1 MRFVKRNAKRGPGA
15 RSHNPVASR
24 LLAPIAAVLLA
35 PGLTACSGA
44 DAPVD
49 GRYDRAAGTDT
60 VLRRLAAELLPAA
73 ELRSGLPARGPIQ
86 LATRSREDL
95 EAFLVAQMAEQL
107 PPDRLEA
114 VVRTYAR
121 LGLVPET
128 IDLEPLLRS
137 LLLEQ
142 VVGYYDPARDTL
154 YVVDRVDESQIE
166 PVLLHEIVHALQD
179 QYVDLDSLMQANLE
193 TNDRGTAAQAAM
205 EGHATFAMLEW
216 QLAALTG
223 GSADL
228 TALPG
233 LEGLLGDDP
242 LAAAGIEM
250 PVLDEA
256 PAVIRE
262 SLLFPYL
269 GGLVFLQKHWAGP
282 WGRVPPLGP
291 DMPVSTEQVLHP
303 EKFEPGRVDWPTDV
317 RFLEAP
323 PAGWTEV
330 YTDNLGELE
339 TRLVLREFLP
349 DREEAD
355 RAAAGW
361 DGDRFRLLDGPSG
374 EVFVWATVWDTDRD
388 ALEFETGV
396 RRALTGRYG
405 GDPAAEGRD
414 IQVLR
419 GSEGRRPVV
428 VVWDLPAGLDRAG
441 GLEGLT
447 SFELEEQVGPL
458 AVPQAAPRADQ

>member
-1 MRFVKRNAKRGPGA
+1 MRYA
-15 RSHNPVASR
+15 RSKKGLGTARSGGLRGVVTALLVAAGPVAC
-24 LLAPIAAVLLA
+24 
-35 PGLTACSGA
+35 GGA
-44 DAPVD
+44 DAADEQVAVD
-49 GRYDRAAGTDT
+49 TSADT
-60 VLRRLAAELLPAA
+60 TLRRLAADLLPAA
-73 ELRSGLPARGPIQ
+73 ELRSGLLARGPIQ

-114 VVRTYAR
+114 AVRTYAR

-179 QYVDLDSLMQANLE
+179 QYVDLDSLMKANLE
-193 TNDRGTAAQAAM
+193 SNDRGTAAQAAM

-216 QLAALTG
+216 QLAAMMG

-228 TALPG
+228 TTLPG
-233 LEGLLGDDP
+233 LDGLLGDDP
-242 LAAAGIEM
+242 LAAAGLEM
-250 PVLDEA
+250 PVLAEV
-256 PAVIRE
+256 PTVIRE

-269 GGLVFLQKHWAGP
+269 GGLVFVQKHWAGP
-282 WGRVPPLGP
+282 RGRVPPLGA
-291 DMPVSTEQVLHP
+291 DMPVSTEQVIHP
-303 EKFEPGRVDWPTDV
+303 ERFEPGQIDMPTEV

-323 PAGWTEV
+323 PDGWIEV
-330 YTDNLGELE
+330 FTDGLGELE
-339 TRLVLREFLP
+339 TRLVLREFLA

-388 ALEFETGV
+388 AREFEAGV
-396 RRALTGRYG
+396 ERALAARYG
-405 GDPAAEGRD
+405 DDPVAEGRE
-414 IQVLR
+414 IEVLR
-419 GSEGRRPVV
+419 GTEGRRPVV
-428 VVWDLPAGLDRAG
+428 VVWDLPAGLDRTA

-447 SFELEEQVGPL
+447 AFELEEL
-458 AVPQAAPRADQ
+458 DPQALQ

>member
-1 MRFVKRNAKRGPGA
+1 MKRA
-15 RSHNPVASR
+15 RTQALRSGVSGVVAAI
-24 LLAPIAAVLLA
+24 LVAAGLA
-35 PGLTACSGA
+35 ACGGA
-44 DAPVD
+44 DAASD
-49 GRYDRAAGTDT
+49 QEADASADT
-60 VLRRLAAELLPAA
+60 ALRRLASELLPAA

-121 LGLVPET
+121 LGLVPASIE
-128 IDLEPLLRS
+128 LEPLLRS

-166 PVLLHEIVHALQD
+166 PVLLHEMVHALQD
-179 QYVDLDSLMQANLE
+179 QYVDLDSLMKANLE
-193 TNDRGTAAQAAM
+193 ANDRGTAAQAAM

-216 QLAALTG
+216 QLAAMMG

-250 PVLDEA
+250 PVLGEA

-269 GGLVFLQKHWAGP
+269 GGLVFVQKHWAGP

-303 EKFEPGRVDWPTDV
+303 ERFEPGRVDMPTDV
-317 RFLEAP
+317 RFLEDP

-330 YTDNLGELE
+330 FTDGLGELE
-339 TRLVLREFLP
+339 TRLLLREFLP

-355 RAAAGW
+355 QAAAGW

-388 ALEFETGV
+388 ALEFETGM
-396 RRALTGRYG
+396 RRALTERYG
-405 GDPAAEGRD
+405 GDPGAEGREVE
-414 IQVLR
+414 VLR
-419 GSEGRRPVV
+419 GTEGRRPVV
-428 VVWDLPAGLDRAG
+428 VVWDLPAALDRAA
-441 GLEGLT
+441 GLEVLT
-447 SFELEEQVGPL
+447 AFELEEQ
-458 AVPQAAPRADQ
+458 APQADR

>member
-1 MRFVKRNAKRGPGA
+1 MRRG
-15 RSHNPVASR
+15 
-24 LLAPIAAVLLA
+24 IAAVLVASSLA
-35 PGLTACSGA
+35 ACNGA
-44 DAPVD
+44 DA
-49 GRYDRAAGTDT
+49 AAEGELGAGLAQDT
-60 VLRRLAAELLPAA
+60 MLRRLAAELLPAA
-73 ELRSGLPARGPIQ
+73 EQRSGLLARGPIQ

-95 EAFLVAQMAEQL
+95 ETFLVAEMGEQL
-107 PPDRLEA
+107 PADRLEA

-166 PVLLHEIVHALQD
+166 PVLLHEMVHALQD
-179 QYVDLDSLMQANLE
+179 QYVDLDSLMKANLE
-193 TNDRGTAAQAAM
+193 ANDRGTAAQAAI

-216 QLAALTG
+216 QLAAMMG

-233 LEGLLGDDP
+233 LDGLLGDDP

-250 PVLDEA
+250 PVLAEV
-256 PAVIRE
+256 PTVIRE

-269 GGLVFLQKHWAGP
+269 GGLVFVQKHWAGS
-282 WGRVPPLGP
+282 WGRVPPLGA
-291 DMPVSTEQVLHP
+291 DMPVSTEQVIHP
-303 EKFEPGRVDWPTDV
+303 EKFGPGRIDMPTDV
-317 RFLEAP
+317 RFLEVP
-323 PAGWTEV
+323 PEGWTEV
-330 YTDNLGELE
+330 FTDGLGELE

-361 DGDRFRLLDGPSG
+361 DGDRFRLLDGPFG

-396 RRALTGRYG
+396 KRALTTRYG
-405 GDPAAEGRD
+405 GDPEALGRKVE
-414 IQVLR
+414 VLR
-419 GSEGRRPVV
+419 GTEGRRPVV
-428 VVWDLPAGLDRAG
+428 VVWDLPAGFDRAA
-441 GLEGLT
+441 GLEDLT
-447 SFELEEQVGPL
+447 AFELEEQ
-458 AVPQAAPRADQ
+458 APRAVQ

>member
-1 MRFVKRNAKRGPGA
+1 MILW
-15 RSHNPVASR
+15 SR
-24 LLAPIAAVLLA
+24 TTGLAILLAVALAA
-35 PGLTACSGA
+35 CNGA
-44 DAPVD
+44 DAAGD
-49 GRYDRAAGTDT
+49 GRGAGDVGADT
-60 VLRRLAAELLPAA
+60 TLRRLAAELLPAA
-73 ELRSGLPARGPIQ
+73 ELRSGLPARGPIR

-95 EAFLVAQMAEQL
+95 EAFLVAEMAEQL
-107 PPDRLEA
+107 PPARLEA

-121 LGLVPET
+121 LGLVPDT

-154 YVVDRVDESQIE
+154 YVVDRVDALQVE

-179 QYVDLDSLMQANLE
+179 QYVDLDSLMKANLE
-193 TNDRGTAAQAAM
+193 ANDRSTAAQAAM

-223 GSADL
+223 GHADL
-228 TALPG
+228 TTLPG

-250 PVLDEA
+250 PVLSEA

-269 GGLVFLQKHWAGP
+269 GGLVFLQEYWAGP
-282 WGRVPPLGP
+282 WGRVPPLGI

-303 EKFEPGRVDWPTDV
+303 ERFQPGREDMPTEV
-317 RFLEAP
+317 RFLSDP

-330 YTDNLGELE
+330 YADNLGEME
-339 TRLVLREFLP
+339 TRLVLREFLA
-349 DREEAD
+349 DRGEAD

-361 DGDRFRLLDGPSG
+361 DGDRFRLLDGPAG
-374 EVFVWATVWDTDRD
+374 EVLLWVTVWDTDRD
-388 ALEFETGV
+388 AWNSKRVCTG
-396 RRALTGRYG
+396 
-405 GDPAAEGRD
+405 P
-414 IQVLR
+414 
-419 GSEGRRPVV
+419 
-428 VVWDLPAGLDRAG
+428 
-441 GLEGLT
+441 
-447 SFELEEQVGPL
+447 
-458 AVPQAAPRADQ
+458 

>member
-1 MRFVKRNAKRGPGA
+1 MGLKTLTSESIACLVRG
-15 RSHNPVASR
+15 VAAAT
-24 LLAPIAAVLLA
+24 LLACVLV
-35 PGLTACSGA
+35 GCDGA
-44 DAPVD
+44 DA
-49 GRYDRAAGTDT
+49 AGEARDVGDVVADT
-60 VLRRLAAELLPAA
+60 ALRRLAAELLPAA
-73 ELRSGLPARGPIQ
+73 ELRAGLLARSPIQ

-95 EAFLVAQMAEQL
+95 ETFLVAQMAEQM

-179 QYVDLDSLMQANLE
+179 QYVDLDSLMKANQE
-193 TNDRGTAAQAAM
+193 ANDRGTAAQAAM

-216 QLAALTG
+216 QLAAMMG

-228 TALPG
+228 TTLPG
-233 LEGLLGDDP
+233 LDGLLGDDP

-250 PVLDEA
+250 PVLAEV

-269 GGLVFLQKHWAGP
+269 GGLVFVQKHWAGP
-282 WGRVPPLGP
+282 WGRVPPLGA
-291 DMPVSTEQVLHP
+291 DMPVSTEQVIHP
-303 EKFEPGRVDWPTDV
+303 EKFEPGQADMPTDV
-317 RFLEAP
+317 RFLEVP
-323 PAGWTEV
+323 SGGWTEV
-330 YTDNLGELE
+330 LTDGLGELE
-339 TRLVLREFLP
+339 TRLLLREFLP

-374 EVFVWATVWDTDRD
+374 EVLVWATVWDTERD

-396 RRALTGRYG
+396 RRALAERYG
-405 GDPAAEGRD
+405 GDPVAEGREVE
-414 IQVLR
+414 VLR
-419 GSEGRRPVV
+419 GTEGRRPVV
-428 VVWDLPAGLDRAG
+428 VVWDLPAGLDRAA

-447 SFELEEQVGPL
+447 AFELEEQ
-458 AVPQAAPRADQ
+458 APRAVE

>member
-1 MRFVKRNAKRGPGA
+1 LRGVVTALLVAAG
-15 RSHNPVASR
+15 PVAC
-24 LLAPIAAVLLA
+24 
-35 PGLTACSGA
+35 GGA
-44 DAPVD
+44 DAADEQVAVD
-49 GRYDRAAGTDT
+49 TSADT
-60 VLRRLAAELLPAA
+60 TLRRLAADLLPAA
-73 ELRSGLPARGPIQ
+73 ELRSGLLARGPIQ

-114 VVRTYAR
+114 AVRTYAR

-179 QYVDLDSLMQANLE
+179 QYVDLDSLMKANLE
-193 TNDRGTAAQAAM
+193 SNDRGTAAQAAM

-216 QLAALTG
+216 QLAAMMG

-228 TALPG
+228 TTLPG
-233 LEGLLGDDP
+233 LDGLLGDDP
-242 LAAAGIEM
+242 LAAAGLEM
-250 PVLDEA
+250 PVLAEV
-256 PAVIRE
+256 PTVIRE

-269 GGLVFLQKHWAGP
+269 GGLVFVQKHWAGP
-282 WGRVPPLGP
+282 RGRVPPLGA
-291 DMPVSTEQVLHP
+291 DMPVSTEQVIHP
-303 EKFEPGRVDWPTDV
+303 ERFEPGQIDMPTEV
-317 RFLEAP
+317 RFLQAP
-323 PAGWTEV
+323 PDGWTEV
-330 YTDNLGELE
+330 FTDGLGELE
-339 TRLVLREFLP
+339 TRLVLREFLA

-388 ALEFETGV
+388 AREFEAGV
-396 RRALTGRYG
+396 ERALAARYG
-405 GDPAAEGRD
+405 DDPVAEGRE
-414 IQVLR
+414 IEVLR
-419 GSEGRRPVV
+419 GTEGRRPVV
-428 VVWDLPAGLDRAG
+428 VVWDLPAGLDRTA

-447 SFELEEQVGPL
+447 AFELEEL
-458 AVPQAAPRADQ
+458 DPQALQ

>member
-1 MRFVKRNAKRGPGA
+1 MRQPRTIQGFIRAPLSATGGV
-15 RSHNPVASR
+15 VAAIV
-24 LLAPIAAVLLA
+24 LATSLV
-35 PGLTACSGA
+35 ACNG
-44 DAPVD
+44 VD
-49 GRYDRAAGTDT
+49 AAGDQDAADVTADT
-60 VLRRLAAELLPAA
+60 ALRRLAADLLPAA
-73 ELRSGLPARGPIQ
+73 ELRSGLLARGPIQ

-179 QYVDLDSLMQANLE
+179 QYVDLDSLMKANQE
-193 TNDRGTAAQAAM
+193 ANDRGTAAQAAM

-216 QLAALTG
+216 QLAAMMG

-233 LEGLLGDDP
+233 LDGLLGDDP

-250 PVLDEA
+250 PVLEDA

-269 GGLVFLQKHWAGP
+269 GGLVFVQKHWTGP
-282 WGRVPPLGP
+282 WGRVPPLGA
-291 DMPVSTEQVLHP
+291 DMPVSTEQVIHP
-303 EKFEPGRVDWPTDV
+303 ERFEPGQVDMPTEV

-323 PAGWTEV
+323 PGGWTEV
-330 YTDNLGELE
+330 FTDGLGELE
-339 TRLVLREFLP
+339 TRLFLREFLP

-396 RRALTGRYG
+396 RRALVERYG
-405 GDPAAEGRD
+405 GDPRGEGRAVE
-414 IQVLR
+414 VLR
-419 GSEGRRPVV
+419 GTEGRRPVV
-428 VVWDLPAGLDRAG
+428 VVWDLPAGIDRAA

-447 SFELEEQVGPL
+447 AFELEEQ
-458 AVPQAAPRADQ
+458 APRAVQ

>member
-1 MRFVKRNAKRGPGA
+1 MRHVRSKQGFTQAMLSGLRG
-15 RSHNPVASR
+15 V
-24 LLAPIAAVLLA
+24 IAAILVPAGLA
-35 PGLTACSGA
+35 ACNGA
-44 DAPVD
+44 DAAGD
-49 GRYDRAAGTDT
+49 QAAADASADT
-60 VLRRLAAELLPAA
+60 ALRRLASDLLPAA

-95 EAFLVAQMAEQL
+95 ETFLVAQMAEQL

-128 IDLEPLLRS
+128 IELEPLLRS

-179 QYVDLDSLMQANLE
+179 QYVDLDSLMKANLE
-193 TNDRGTAAQAAM
+193 ANDRGTAAQAAM

-216 QLAALTG
+216 QLATMMG

-233 LEGLLGDDP
+233 LEGLLADDP

-250 PVLDEA
+250 PVLGEA

-269 GGLVFLQKHWAGP
+269 GGLVFVQKHWAGP

-303 EKFEPGRVDWPTDV
+303 EKFEPGRVDMPTDV
-317 RFLEAP
+317 RFLEVP

-330 YTDNLGELE
+330 FTDGLGELE
-339 TRLVLREFLP
+339 TRLLLREFLP

-355 RAAAGW
+355 QAAAGW

-396 RRALTGRYG
+396 RRALTERYG
-405 GDPAAEGRD
+405 GDPAAEGREVE
-414 IQVLR
+414 VLR
-419 GSEGRRPVV
+419 GTEGRRPVV
-428 VVWDLPAGLDRAG
+428 VVWDLPAALDRVA
-441 GLEGLT
+441 GLEVLT
-447 SFELEEQVGPL
+447 AFELEEQ
-458 AVPQAAPRADQ
+458 APQADR

>member
-1 MRFVKRNAKRGPGA
+1 MGAVRFVMTKCGESLRARLAPLEIRGA
-15 RSHNPVASR
+15 AFSVAVTL
-24 LLAPIAAVLLA
+24 LLAVGLA
-35 PGLTACSGA
+35 GCDGA
-44 DAPVD
+44 DA
-49 GRYDRAAGTDT
+49 AGDANDIGEVGADT
-60 VLRRLAAELLPAA
+60 MLRRMAAELLPAA
-73 ELRSGLPARGPIQ
+73 ELRSGLPARGPIR

-95 EAFLVAQMAEQL
+95 EAYLVAQMTEQL
-107 PPDRLEA
+107 PPDRLAA

-121 LGLVPET
+121 LGLVPED
-128 IDLEPLLRS
+128 IDLEPLLRA

-154 YVVDRVDESQIE
+154 YVVDRVEASQVE

-193 TNDRGTAAQAAM
+193 TNDRGTAAQAAL

-216 QLAALTG
+216 QLADLMG
-223 GSADL
+223 GEADL

-250 PVLDEA
+250 PVLGEA

-269 GGLVFLQKHWAGP
+269 GGLVFLQKHWAGS

-303 EKFEPGRVDWPTDV
+303 DRFEPGQVDMPTDT
-317 RFLEAP
+317 RFLEEP
-323 PAGWTEV
+323 PPGWTEV
-330 YTDNLGELE
+330 YADNLGELE
-339 TRLVLREFLP
+339 TRLLLREFLT

-361 DGDRFRLLDGPSG
+361 DGDQFRLLDNAAG
-374 EVFVWATVWDTDRD
+374 EVFVWVTVWDTDRD

-396 RRALTGRYG
+396 RRALAERYG
-405 GDPAAEGRD
+405 GDPAAEGRE
-414 IQVLR
+414 IEVLR

-428 VVWDLPAGLDRAG
+428 VVWDLPLGLDRAD

-447 SFELEEQVGPL
+447 HFDLVEQ
-458 AVPQAAPRADQ
+458 AVPQAVQ

>member
-1 MRFVKRNAKRGPGA
+1 
-15 RSHNPVASR
+15 
-24 LLAPIAAVLLA
+24 
-35 PGLTACSGA
+35 
-44 DAPVD
+44 
-49 GRYDRAAGTDT
+49 
-60 VLRRLAAELLPAA
+60 
-73 ELRSGLPARGPIQ
+73 
-86 LATRSREDL
+86 
-95 EAFLVAQMAEQL
+95 
-107 PPDRLEA
+107 

-121 LGLVPET
+121 LGLVPDT

-154 YVVDRVDESQIE
+154 YVVDRVDASQVE

-179 QYVDLDSLMQANLE
+179 QYVDLDSLMKANLKK
-193 TNDRGTAAQAAM
+193 NDRSTAAQAAM

-216 QLAALTG
+216 QLATLMG
-223 GSADL
+223 GNADL
-228 TALPG
+228 TTLPG

-250 PVLDEA
+250 PVLSEA

-269 GGLVFLQKHWAGP
+269 GGLVFVQEYWSGP

-291 DMPVSTEQVLHP
+291 AMPVSTEQVLHP
-303 EKFEPGRVDWPTDV
+303 ERFEPGRADMPTDV
-317 RFLEAP
+317 GFLSPP
-323 PAGWTEV
+323 PAGWAEV
-330 YTDNLGELE
+330 YADNLGELE

-361 DGDRFRLLDGPSG
+361 DGDRFRLLDGPAG

-388 ALEFETGV
+388 ALEFEIGI
-396 RRALTGRYG
+396 RRALTARYG
-405 GDPAAEGRD
+405 GDPGSEGRE

-419 GSEGRRPVV
+419 GSQGRRPTV
-428 VVWDLPAGLDRAG
+428 VVWDLPAGLDVADSNLG
-441 GLEGLT
+441 A
-447 SFELEEQVGPL
+447 FELEEQEIPTGIQP
-458 AVPQAAPRADQ
+458 

>member
-1 MRFVKRNAKRGPGA
+1 MARLTCARRRGA
-15 RSHNPVASR
+15 RGS
-24 LLAPIAAVLLA
+24 AAVLALVA
-35 PGLTACSGA
+35 TGWLSGCGGA
-44 DAPVD
+44 DATGGDEVA
-49 GRYDRAAGTDT
+49 GAASDT
-60 VLRRLAAELLPAA
+60 ALRRLAAELLPEA

-107 PPDRLEA
+107 PADRLRA

-121 LGLVPET
+121 LGLVPED

-154 YVVDRVDESQIE
+154 YVVDRVDASQVE

-179 QYVDLDSLMQANLE
+179 QYVDLDSLMKANLDA
-193 TNDRGTAAQAAM
+193 NDRGTAAQAAL

-216 QLAALTG
+216 QLAGVTG
-223 GSADL
+223 GNADL
-228 TALPG
+228 TTLPG

-250 PVLDEA
+250 PVLADA

-269 GGLVFLQKHWAGP
+269 GGLIFLQKHWAGP

-303 EKFEPGRVDWPTDV
+303 EKFGRGQADMPTDV
-317 RFLEAP
+317 RFLEEP

-330 YTDNLGELE
+330 YADDLGELE
-339 TRLVLREFLP
+339 TRLLLREFLP

-361 DGDRFRLLDGPSG
+361 DGDRFRFLDGPSG
-374 EVFVWATVWDTDRD
+374 EVLVWASVWDTDRD
-388 ALEFETGV
+388 ALEFETGM
-396 RRALTGRYG
+396 RRALTERYG
-405 GDPAAEGRD
+405 GDPLAEGRE
-414 IQVLR
+414 IEVLR
-419 GSEGRRPVV
+419 GSEARRPVV
-428 VVWDLPAGLDRAG
+428 VVWDLPAGLDRAA
-441 GLEGLT
+441 GLESLT
-447 SFELEEQVGPL
+447 AFELEEQ
-458 AVPQAAPRADQ
+458 AALQEPR